1 MAKFEP
7 DDELIR
13 RLAALLEETGL
24 SEIEYEAEG
33 RRIRVGRG
41 GGAVSQQVSVPAA
54 EGAPLPSTSKPDP
67 AAGASP
73 ESAEAVPSGAVTSPM
88 VGTVYVAAE
97 PGAPPLVGV
106 GDKVKSGQTLLIIE
120 AMKVM
125 NPLASPRDGTVTR
138 ILVSDGQPVEF
149 GEPLLI
155 LE

>member
-13 RLAALLEETGL
+13 RLAALLQETGL

-41 GGAVSQQVSVPAA
+41 GGAVSGQVSVPTA
-54 EGAPLPSTSKPDP
+54 EPAPPPSTSKPES
-67 AAGASP
+67 AAGAPP
-73 ESAEAVPSGAVTSPM
+73 ESAEAVPPGAVTSPM
-88 VGTVYVAAE
+88 VGTVYAATE
-97 PGAPPLVGV
+97 PGAPPLVQV
-106 GDKVKSGQTLLIIE
+106 GDRVKSGQTLLIIE

-125 NPLASPRDGTVTR
+125 NPLASPRDGTVTQ